1 MKEELVSFKGI
12 NEGIYIYI
20 KRGNF
25 KDIKKE
31 FEKKLNEYKDF
42 YDGANILGIKSENL
56 KDEEVDKLLHMIKN
70 KYGLDIDENGLPD
83 YLNEPS
89 VYTGIDEGMTK
100 FFNTTI
106 RSGQVVEYE
115 GNIVIIGDVNPGAL
129 IKAWGNII
137 ILGKIRGVAHAGAN
151 GNENAYVAAYIL
163 QPTQLRIGDIIARK
177 PDGEF
182 AKSDMPEVARVYKGE
197 VVIEPYLAKKQWRG
211 GQEYGESNSYYIG

>member
-1 MKEELVSFKGI
+1 MKEGLISFKGI
-12 NEGIYIYI
+12 NEGIYISI
-20 KRGNF
+20 KKGNF
-25 KDIKKE
+25 KDIRRE
-31 FEKKLNEYKDF
+31 FEEKLDEYKDF

-56 KDEEVDKLLHMIKN
+56 KDEEVDKLLYMRKD
-70 KYGLDIDENGLPD
+70 KYGLNVDKNGLPD

-89 VYTGIDEGMTK
+89 IYMDIDEGMTK

-115 GNIVIIGDVNPGAL
+115 GNIVILGDVNPGAL

-137 ILGKIRGVAHAGAN
+137 ILGKLRGVAHAGAN
-151 GNENAYVAAYIL
+151 GNENAYVAAYVL

-182 AKSDMPEVARVYKGE
+182 ITSDMPEVARVYSGE
-197 VVIEPYLAKKQWRG
+197 VIIEPYLTKKQ
-211 GQEYGESNSYYIG
+211 

>member
-1 MKEELVSFKGI
+1 LKEELISFKGI

-20 KRGNF
+20 KKGNF

-31 FEKKLNEYKDF
+31 FEEKLNEYKDF
-42 YDGANILGIKSENL
+42 YDGANILGVKSENL
-56 KDEEVDKLLHMIKN
+56 KDEEVEKLLHIIKD

-137 ILGKIRGVAHAGAN
+137 ILGKLRGVAHAGAN
-151 GNENAYVAAYIL
+151 GNENAYVAADIL

-182 AKSDMPEVARVYKGE
+182 LASEMPEVARVYSGE
-197 VVIEPYLAKKQWRG
+197 VVIESYLAKKQ
-211 GQEYGESNSYYIG
+211 

>member
-1 MKEELVSFKGI
+1 MEVLALKEELISFKGI

-20 KRGNF
+20 KKGNF

-31 FEKKLNEYKDF
+31 FEEKLNEYKDF
-42 YDGANILGIKSENL
+42 YDGANILGVKSENL
-56 KDEEVDKLLHMIKN
+56 KDEEVEKLLYIIKN

-137 ILGKIRGVAHAGAN
+137 ILGKLRGVAHAGAN
-151 GNENAYVAAYIL
+151 GNENAYVAAYTL

-182 AKSDMPEVARVYKGE
+182 AASDIPEVARVYSGE
-197 VVIEPYLAKKQWRG
+197 VVIESYLAKKQ
-211 GQEYGESNSYYIG
+211 

>member
-1 MKEELVSFKGI
+1 MEVLALKEELISFKGI

-20 KRGNF
+20 KKGNF

-31 FEKKLNEYKDF
+31 FEEKLNEYKDF
-42 YDGANILGIKSENL
+42 YDGANILGVKSENL
-56 KDEEVDKLLHMIKN
+56 KDEEVEKLLHIIKD

-137 ILGKIRGVAHAGAN
+137 ILGKLRGVAHAGAN
-151 GNENAYVAAYIL
+151 GNENAYVAADIL

-182 AKSDMPEVARVYKGE
+182 LASEMPEVARVYSGE
-197 VVIEPYLAKKQWRG
+197 VVIESYLAKKQ
-211 GQEYGESNSYYIG
+211 

>member
-197 VVIEPYLAKKQWRG
+197 VVIEPYLAKKQ
-211 GQEYGESNSYYIG
+211 

>member
-1 MKEELVSFKGI
+1 MEVLALKEELISFKGI

-20 KRGNF
+20 KKGNF

-31 FEKKLNEYKDF
+31 FEEKLNEYKDF
-42 YDGANILGIKSENL
+42 YDGANILGVKSENL
-56 KDEEVDKLLHMIKN
+56 KDEEVEKLLHIIKD

-100 FFNTTI
+100 FLNTTI

-137 ILGKIRGVAHAGAN
+137 ILGKLRGVAHAGAN
-151 GNENAYVAAYIL
+151 GNENAYVAADIL

-182 AKSDMPEVARVYKGE
+182 LASEMPEVARVYSGE
-197 VVIEPYLAKKQWRG
+197 VVIESYLAKKQ
-211 GQEYGESNSYYIG
+211 